1 MRRRTLSRE
10 TIGGALIAFA
20 SLQFGS
26 VVVLGKITE
35 RHLPVPSM
43 LAVRFAFASLLLLAA
58 LLVRRE
64 PVLPARGERVRLAVL
79 GALFYAPEA
88 MMFFLGAKHGTAAAV
103 TLLFFTYPVIVAFAW
118 WAIGRGA
125 PGWLLGSSLVFA
137 TTGAAIVVA
146 ASGRFAISGL
156 GVTFALSASVWF
168 TAYLILADLVLK
180 RTPPLAGAMW
190 VSAWASAFLVV
201 FALVTGEAE
210 DPGPV
215 EQWVRLL
222 GMGAATAGAFVCLFA
237 GLRRIGPVRT
247 AIVAAAEPLATT
259 ILAAVFLSEPIRG
272 PVALGGALILIGA
285 VTASVARL
293 RGPERAEPPVP

>member
-1 MRRRTLSRE
+1 MRRRPLSSE
-10 TIGGALIAFA
+10 TIGGGLIALA

-43 LAVRFAFASLLLLAA
+43 LAVRFAFAAVV
-58 LLVRRE
+58 LLVALVIRRE
-64 PVLPARGERVRLAVL
+64 PVLPASGERVRLAAL

-125 PGWLLGSSLVFA
+125 PGWLLGASLACA
-137 TTGAAIVVA
+137 TAGAAIVVA

-168 TAYLILADLVLK
+168 SAYLILADVVLK

-190 VSAWASAFLVV
+190 VSAWASVFLGV
-201 FALVTGEAE
+201 FAVVTGEAE
-210 DPGPV
+210 DPGAW

-247 AIVAAAEPLATT
+247 AVVAAAEPLATT
-259 ILAAVFLSEPIRG
+259 ILAAIFLAEPIRG
-272 PVALGGALILIGA
+272 PVAIGGVLILIGA
-285 VTASVARL
+285 VTASLARA
-293 RGPERAEPPVP
+293 RAGREAVP